1 MKNALLACLL
11 CCGAALATA
20 QQKIGHVNTGLVLEA
35 LPETAAADS
44 LLRLYQ
50 DSLTAGGEALQREFE
65 TKYLALV
72 NDTLAADRTP
82 KQSQALQQELQELQ
96 QQIQTF
102 QQEAARMFEQRRGG
116 YISPIVQRVSDA
128 IEAYAKTNGYHL
140 ILDSSIPQA
149 LLFVD
154 EEQDLT
160 PAIIAELTGV

>member
-1 MKNALLACLL
+1 MKKALLVCALCLA
-11 CCGAALATA
+11 AALAAA
-20 QQKIGHVNTGLVLEA
+20 QQKIGHVNTGLVLES

-50 DSLTAGGEALQREFE
+50 DSLATGGQALQQEFE
-65 TKYLALV
+65 TKYRSLL

-82 KQSQALQQELQELQ
+82 KQTQVLQTELQELQ
-96 QQIQTF
+96 QQMQVY
-102 QQEAARMFEQRRGG
+102 QQEAARMFELRRGQ
-116 YISPIVQRVSDA
+116 YISPIVQRVSA
-128 IEAYAKTNGYHL
+128 SIEAYAKANGYSL

-160 PAIIAELTGV
+160 PVIIAELSGV